1 MKYSTRLSDAMHIL
15 VMIDLYGGDRLSSD
29 RIAKSVVMNP
39 SSVRQFM
46 CALRNAGIVESVK
59 GHPMVSLARP
69 APEITMLDV
78 YRAVEGGK
86 PLLHLDTNTNQACGV
101 GINIPIVLQ
110 DYYRQVQDAAEEAM
124 SRITLQDV
132 VDSFIARTGGKVPEL
147 GKDILPGIDDRADER
162 ARAHH
167 GCSRSQR
174 GPWNASRTGPRQDN
188 PPQGSSGG
196 PLCRARTAPIGSR
209 SIPL

>member
-15 VMIDLYGGDRLSSD
+15 VMIDLYGGDRLSSE

-59 GHPMVSLARP
+59 GHPKVTLARP
-69 APEITMLDV
+69 ASEITMLDV
-78 YRAVEGGK
+78 YRAVEGDK

-101 GINIPIVLQ
+101 GMNIPLVLQ
-110 DYYRQVQDAAEEAM
+110 EYYRKVQDAAEETM
-124 SRITLQDV
+124 SGITLQDV

-147 GKDILPGIDDRADER
+147 GKDILPGIDGTADER
-162 ARAHH
+162 ARARLA
-167 GCSRSQR
+167 CSH
-174 GPWNASRTGPRQDN
+174 
-188 PPQGSSGG
+188 
-196 PLCRARTAPIGSR
+196 
-209 SIPL
+209 